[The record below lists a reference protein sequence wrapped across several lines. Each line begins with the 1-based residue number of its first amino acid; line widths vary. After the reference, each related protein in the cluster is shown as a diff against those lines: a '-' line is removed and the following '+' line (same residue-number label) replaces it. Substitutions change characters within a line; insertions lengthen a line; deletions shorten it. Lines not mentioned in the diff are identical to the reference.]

1 MLIGNYQSTSSAL
14 AHTLVALHLVTATAF
29 AASAPVDGL
38 RWTAEDLPLPGGVS
52 SLVATGSTKE
62 GVIIAHGLKSG
73 AVYSFIYMPSAAYG
87 LAAGWNDLGPARQRE
102 MPTTAI
108 AASALSEHRLQRL
121 EANWSSAWQSRVHTT
136 SAASESRH

>member
-62 GVIIAHGLKSG
+62 GVIIAHARGNYHVPTLIRG
-73 AVYSFIYMPSAAYG
+73 GPMRATPSPQQAKPKCE
-87 LAAGWNDLGPARQRE
+87 W
-102 MPTTAI
+102 
-108 AASALSEHRLQRL
+108 
-121 EANWSSAWQSRVHTT
+121 
-136 SAASESRH
+136 SESTTTIAQAAW